1 MFLCRFNR
9 HTVHQVNLFR
19 EVDIEKQASYI
30 FRLQGRRKKSSS
42 IQAGTKVVKKMVVT
56 GEDRIKPALQKHSV
70 TGDGGL
76 GGELEVRNVTQ
87 EYVITQVKYS
97 TQTFSSMN
105 SELFLKKKNSQGSSS
120 ANKNMNQ
127 NKKLRNGATLMKRF
141 MVNLNP
147 FKYRNKIKQCG
158 YSGCRTA

>member
-1 MFLCRFNR
+1 MKKKCRGDVENFPSMFLCRFNR

-105 SELFLKKKNSQGSSS
+105 SELFLKKKKFSG
-120 ANKNMNQ
+120 
-127 NKKLRNGATLMKRF
+127 
-141 MVNLNP
+141 
-147 FKYRNKIKQCG
+147 IKFCQQKHE
-158 YSGCRTA
+158 SK